1 MLKNEGVMAIIIPDG
16 ILGND
21 GNSELRKW
29 ILTQCRILAIIDLP
43 KETFMPYTNI
53 KTSIMIVKKGSF
65 EKEYDIFM
73 AISENC
79 GHDARG
85 NTVPGCDFEDIVTSY
100 KKWIIKK

>member
-1 MLKNEGVMAIIIPDG
+1 MRKHKLCAGIVPVAIWCP
-16 ILGND
+16 
-21 GNSELRKW
+21 
-29 ILTQCRILAIIDLP
+29 RIV
-43 KETFMPYTNI
+43 MPYTNI
-53 KTSIMIVKKGSF
+53 KTSIMIVKKVAL
-65 EKEYDIFM
+65 KKKYDIFM

>member
-1 MLKNEGVMAIIIPDG
+1 MRRDSTGSNLVSANSYAIYKYKDKH
-16 ILGND
+16 ND
-21 GNSELRKW
+21 
-29 ILTQCRILAIIDLP
+29 C
-43 KETFMPYTNI
+43 
-53 KTSIMIVKKGSF
+53 KKGSF
-65 EKEYDIFM
+65 EKKYDIFM